1 MMTNKPGKRGVLVVF
16 SGPSGS
22 GKGTILGRVLQE
34 RDDTVVSVS
43 ATTRAPRA
51 GEIDGVH
58 YFFKTR
64 EQVERMIAED
74 ALLEW
79 AQYSD
84 NYYGTPLAF
93 LEENLSAG
101 RNVVLEIEVQ
111 GAHKVFE
118 KFPGVASVFICI
130 PSLKVLEQ
138 RLRDR
143 GTETDE
149 VVRKRMAAAAG
160 ELRQAGDYR
169 YIVMNDDLDRAVR
182 DVHAILDA
190 EGLRSERVINTV
202 TEVLEHA

>member
-1 MMTNKPGKRGVLVVF
+1 MKKNKRGALVVF

-43 ATTRAPRA
+43 ATTRLPRT
-51 GEIDGVH
+51 GEVDGVH

-64 EQVERMIAED
+64 EQFESMIAGDE
-74 ALLEW
+74 LLEW

-84 NYYGTPLAF
+84 NYYGTPKAF

-118 KFPGVASVFICI
+118 AFPEVASVFICI
-130 PSLKVLEQ
+130 PSLQVLE
-138 RLRDR
+138 
-143 GTETDE
+143 
-149 VVRKRMAAAAG
+149 
-160 ELRQAGDYR
+160 
-169 YIVMNDDLDRAVR
+169 
-182 DVHAILDA
+182 
-190 EGLRSERVINTV
+190 
-202 TEVLEHA
+202 

>member
-1 MMTNKPGKRGVLVVF
+1 MMKNNRGVLLVF

-22 GKGTILGRVLQE
+22 GKGTILNRVLKE
-34 RDDTVVSVS
+34 RNDTVVSIS
-43 ATTRAPRA
+43 ATTRAPRE
-51 GEIDGVH
+51 GEQNGVQ

-64 EQVERMIAED
+64 QEFESMIANNE
-74 ALLEW
+74 LLEW

-84 NYYGTPLAF
+84 NYYGTPKAF
-93 LEENLSAG
+93 LEENLSQG

-118 KFPGVASVFICI
+118 AFPDVASVFICI
-130 PSLKVLEQ
+130 PSLEILEQ
-138 RLRDR
+138 RLRGR

-160 ELRQAGDYR
+160 ELRCAADYQ
-169 YIVMNDDLDRAVR
+169 YIVMNDNLDRAVHEI
-182 DVHAILDA
+182 HAILDA
-190 EGLRSERVINTV
+190 ERVRSARVINTV

>member
-1 MMTNKPGKRGVLVVF
+1 MKKNKRGALVVF

-22 GKGTILGRVLQE
+22 GKGTILARVLQE

-43 ATTRAPRA
+43 ATTRLPRT
-51 GEIDGVH
+51 GEVDGVH

-64 EQVERMIAED
+64 EQFESMIAGDE
-74 ALLEW
+74 LLEW

-84 NYYGTPLAF
+84 NYYGTPKAF

-118 KFPGVASVFICI
+118 AFPEVASVFICI
-130 PSLKVLEQ
+130 PSLQVLEQ
-138 RLRDR
+138 RLRGR
-143 GTETDE
+143 GTETEE
-149 VVRKRMAAAAG
+149 VIRKRLSAAAG
-160 ELRQAGDYR
+160 ELRCAADYQ

-182 DVHAILDA
+182 DVHAILNA
-190 EGLRSERVINTV
+190 EGLRSTRVINTV
-202 TEVLEHA
+202 TEVLENA